1 VTCISCEAGKPM
13 MCLAC
18 VEEELKARDDE
29 MAKLKTA
36 LAKLKTA
43 LAKLNGRDVKR
54 AQLAKERAAA
64 ANNEHPERPERP
76 RCTAKTRRG
85 LPCMSFLG
93 TQYAGLCRQ
102 HAATAWDR
110 YVKQQRPA
118 APEAA

>member
-29 MAKLKTA
+29 MAKLKN
-36 LAKLKTA
+36 A

-54 AQLAKERAAA
+54 AQVAKERAAA

-85 LPCMSFLG
+85 LPCMSSLG
-93 TQYAGLCRQ
+93 TQYAGLCKQ